1 MLAFF
6 KSLGFIYSHQFYFR
20 GYIMTCAQK
29 KQKDIRFEKEAKA
42 LKKNLEK
49 RKKQEAELKQ
59 KNKTLQ
65 SK

>member
-1 MLAFF
+1 MAC
-6 KSLGFIYSHQFYFR
+6 G
-20 GYIMTCAQK
+20 QK

-59 KNKTLQ
+59 KSKAVQ
-65 SK
+65 SN